1 MEKLEFIKENKENK
15 MVKLIYILN
24 NNPEKITEMKLML
37 ISNNINNKELN
48 AISYG
53 EIEYSF
59 LKFLEQKDK
68 EENEEKQLNN
78 IDYKYIGYSTGNG
91 FIKLQKRDFIFLEK
105 DLNKFKIKI
114 IANILNREEK
124 YIKYKQYKIE
134 KEIENIDTK
143 LVSFKKNIRKN
154 PFNLIVLI
162 ANPLIHKRNELRTM
176 NDFNI
181 IPANIYNL
189 LKEKDFLKYADF
201 QPLTIKTF
209 KDAINKRPD
218 ILHLICKSTYSSN
231 LVNLIFEND
240 KEKYN
245 ADFINKEMID
255 EIFSEKEMREC
266 VKNMTLIIST
276 PLAEDVYNMFQ
287 FEGFKFKNILVE
299 HTTLA
304 NLDLVTEFNLLFYF
318 DLIYTPLNM
327 INNIYE
333 DAMNI
338 SFSKKCNTFC
348 CCFHKHKNGCEL
360 MINSINELYNDKLIY
375 KLTKL
380 EDLKR
385 IIPHFCHLISE
396 CPDNTNKKCEDFNDF
411 CIHYSFNHQK
421 YFKFNPKIKELGP
434 KVNKNK
440 INTFVSNCCCY
451 EENRIHNINSIFFKH
466 FDKSNSYESFNEN
479 KIIKF
484 YMKDNYIP
492 QFEKMKLLVGKNSNV
507 FEIIKFINTDDKY
520 LYNIYG
526 DNIEN
531 LKILGNIVIEY
542 YKERYNLYT
551 NDKKNIKEI
560 ESIDINDYKNNNFG
574 NEFVFNKIYFIYDY
588 LEDINQ
594 LSELIDKKGI
604 ITNKIILFSGKK
616 INSDKINGFKEI
628 IPEPLLKTDKEYQKL
643 KEYIP
648 NEYIKF
654 QHDYTVRNIWE

>member
-1 MEKLEFIKENKENK
+1 MEKLEYNKENK

-24 NNPEKITEMKLML
+24 NNPEKETEMKLML

-68 EENEEKQLNN
+68 EENEENEEKQLNN
-78 IDYKYIGYSTGNG
+78 IDYKYIGYSRGNG

-162 ANPLIHKRNELRTM
+162 ANPLIHKRELRSM

-209 KDAINKRPD
+209 KDSINKRPD
-218 ILHLICKSTYSSN
+218 ILHLIFKSTYSSN

-276 PLAEDVYNMFQ
+276 QLAEDVYNIFL
-287 FEGFKFKNILVE
+287 FKNFKNIIVE

-348 CCFHKHKNGCEL
+348 CCFHKHKIGCEL

-421 YFKFNPKIKELGP
+421 YFTCN
-434 KVNKNK
+434 
-440 INTFVSNCCCY
+440 
-451 EENRIHNINSIFFKH
+451 
-466 FDKSNSYESFNEN
+466 
-479 KIIKF
+479 KF
-484 YMKDNYIP
+484 Y
-492 QFEKMKLLVGKNSNV
+492 
-507 FEIIKFINTDDKY
+507 
-520 LYNIYG
+520 
-526 DNIEN
+526 
-531 LKILGNIVIEY
+531 
-542 YKERYNLYT
+542 
-551 NDKKNIKEI
+551 
-560 ESIDINDYKNNNFG
+560 
-574 NEFVFNKIYFIYDY
+574 
-588 LEDINQ
+588 
-594 LSELIDKKGI
+594 
-604 ITNKIILFSGKK
+604 
-616 INSDKINGFKEI
+616 
-628 IPEPLLKTDKEYQKL
+628 
-643 KEYIP
+643 
-648 NEYIKF
+648 
-654 QHDYTVRNIWE
+654 